1 MKTTYKLCTILFF
14 SLTIIVNA
22 QAQQVSAALS
32 NKSNQ
37 DSAHVFLAGLVG
49 TDALN
54 LSSVTASGGLQ
65 IGAIV
70 GKFSGFI
77 SYNFSSA
84 VSKPQQADSV
94 PLSSVFFT
102 DEGSSAFS
110 ERLDYTL
117 WKKDMGIKGSVA
129 VQIGE
134 DASLQRKNIT
144 KDSINY
150 PISIINQTYGI
161 RFLWAYSNPKTNDRL
176 TFIASLLLEN
186 VQILPNSKQSFDV
199 VFGTNGKSVALP
211 QIYNGL
217 CGMVETHINS
227 LVLYCRMFNTFNS
240 IGSIEVPNSFAFT
253 VGI

>member
-110 ERLDYTL
+110 ERLDYTMEKRYGDKRFCSSPDWRRCFTPEEKYNKGFYKLPHKYYKSDL
-117 WKKDMGIKGSVA
+117 WNTI
-129 VQIGE
+129 
-134 DASLQRKNIT
+134 SL
-144 KDSINY
+144 
-150 PISIINQTYGI
+150 
-161 RFLWAYSNPKTNDRL
+161 
-176 TFIASLLLEN
+176 
-186 VQILPNSKQSFDV
+186 
-199 VFGTNGKSVALP
+199 
-211 QIYNGL
+211 GL
-217 CGMVETHINS
+217 
-227 LVLYCRMFNTFNS
+227 
-240 IGSIEVPNSFAFT
+240 
-253 VGI
+253 